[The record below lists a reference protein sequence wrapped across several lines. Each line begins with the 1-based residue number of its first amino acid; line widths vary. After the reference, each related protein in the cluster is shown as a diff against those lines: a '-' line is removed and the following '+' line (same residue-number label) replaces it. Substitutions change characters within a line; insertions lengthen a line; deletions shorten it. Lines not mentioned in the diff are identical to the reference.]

1 MTPTDPLAVPGYPE
15 AVARTRS
22 FTLGVPHAW
31 TVSPDGRR
39 VLFLRTGGPEDP
51 VTRLWE
57 WHAGTE
63 RVVAA
68 PSPSPPPPPSAPQGH
83 GERRG
88 RPEQTRSDPPPQEAP
103 TQGRG
108 ELREQPRRT
117 RTEPRPEDAPPDDVP
132 EEERTRRERAREHA
146 TGIVGYAT
154 DAAADLAAFA
164 LNGRLW
170 TVRSADPAAVPREVS
185 VPGPVV
191 DPRPSPDG
199 RHVAYV
205 CGGALRV
212 ATLAADGGAD
222 VRTLAAPGAPDV
234 FWGLAEHVAAESM
247 HRHRGFWWAPDG
259 TRLLAARVDES
270 RVGVWWIADAAHP
283 DRAPR
288 PVRYPAAGTA
298 NAEVTLWVLGLDGS
312 RVELR
317 WDRAEF
323 EYVVDARWDAAGPL
337 VTVQSR
343 DQRTLRVLAAD
354 PATGETRTLAE
365 ERDPRWVE
373 IVPGAPLRTAAGT
386 LITVGDRDGR
396 RRLLADGVPVSP
408 PGAHVVEVLGADGD
422 AVLFAACE
430 DPEEE
435 HVWRW
440 RPGGA
445 PEGAAR
451 RLSAGP
457 GLHTG
462 AAAGG
467 TLLLASR
474 GEAGRAVEVRRG
486 GRPAGTIAD
495 LRAAPPVEPRIT
507 WLRAGPPGVR
517 AALLLPSWHRPGAA
531 RLPVLLAPYGGPAM
545 RLVVRD
551 PGARWFLA
559 AQWFAEQ
566 GFAVLLADGRGT
578 PGRSPGWEKAVWG
591 DRYRLPL
598 EDQVAALGAA
608 AAACPDLDLDRVAIR
623 GWSYGGSLA
632 VAAVLE
638 RPEVFRAAI
647 AGAPATDQRLYD
659 THWSERF
666 LGHPE
671 AEPGN
676 YARASL
682 VTRAHRLIRPL
693 LLVHGLADDNVAPA
707 HTLRL
712 SAALLAAGRP
722 HRLLPLPGATHSPAD
737 PALVAG
743 LLRCEVEFL
752 REALSG

>member
-1 MTPTDPLAVPGYPE
+1 MTPTDPLAVPGYPA
-15 AVARTRS
+15 AVARTRF

-51 VTRLWE
+51 VSHVWE

-63 RVVAA
+63 RVVAG
-68 PSPSPPPPPSAPQGH
+68 PQ
-83 GERRG
+83 
-88 RPEQTRSDPPPQEAP
+88 PQAAP

-108 ELREQPRRT
+108 ELRDQPERT
-117 RTEPRPEDAPPDDVP
+117 RTEPQPQAAPPDDVP

-154 DAAADLAAFA
+154 DAAADLLAFA

-170 TVRSADPAAVPREVS
+170 TVRSADPAAVPRELPVE
-185 VPGPVV
+185 GPVV

-205 CGGALRV
+205 CRGALRV

-222 VRTLAAPGAPDV
+222 TRTLAAPDAPDV

-270 RVGVWWIADAAHP
+270 AVGVWWIADAAHP
-283 DRAPR
+283 SRPPR

-298 NAEVTLWVLGLDGS
+298 NAEVRLWVLGLDGS
-312 RVELR
+312 RVEVH

-354 PATGETRTLAE
+354 PETGRTWTLAE

-373 IVPGAPLRTAAGT
+373 LVPGAPLRTAAGT

-396 RRLLADGVPVSP
+396 RRLLAAGVPVSP
-408 PGAHVVEVLGADGD
+408 PEAHVVEVLGADGA
-422 AVLFAACE
+422 AVFFVACE

-435 HVWRW
+435 HVWSW
-440 RPGGA
+440 S
-445 PEGAAR
+445 PEGGAR

-457 GLHTG
+457 GLHGG
-462 AAAGG
+462 AVGGG

-474 GEAGRAVEVRRG
+474 GEAGRTVEVRRG

-495 LRAAPPVEPRIT
+495 LRAAPPVEPRIVR
-507 WLRAGPPGVR
+507 LRVGPLGLR

-531 RLPVLLAPYGGPAM
+531 RLPVLVAPYGGPAM

-566 GFAVLLADGRGT
+566 GFAVLVADGRGT

-591 DRYRLPL
+591 DRYRLSL
-598 EDQVAALGAA
+598 EDQVTALGG
-608 AAACPDLDLDRVAIR
+608 PPPSSRTSTGT
-623 GWSYGGSLA
+623 GWRS
-632 VAAVLE
+632 
-638 RPEVFRAAI
+638 
-647 AGAPATDQRLYD
+647 
-659 THWSERF
+659 
-666 LGHPE
+666 
-671 AEPGN
+671 
-676 YARASL
+676 
-682 VTRAHRLIRPL
+682 
-693 LLVHGLADDNVAPA
+693 
-707 HTLRL
+707 
-712 SAALLAAGRP
+712 AAGRTAV
-722 HRLLPLPGATHSPAD
+722 RSRWRRCWTARTSSTRRSPGPRPPTWRSTTRTGASASSATRTPSRRTTRGPRWW
-737 PALVAG
+737 PG
-743 LLRCEVEFL
+743 RT
-752 REALSG
+752 G